1 MQLYFWSAAYDKWRN
16 IQNTERTVSYFDNDI
31 HESDI
36 FDEIDA
42 DNDHKDDETDDDN
55 NDDEKYIFNF
65 LVCHNT
71 RNWN

>member
-42 DNDHKDDETDDDN
+42 DNDHKDDETDDDE
-55 NDDEKYIFNF
+55 DD
-65 LVCHNT
+65 
-71 RNWN
+71 